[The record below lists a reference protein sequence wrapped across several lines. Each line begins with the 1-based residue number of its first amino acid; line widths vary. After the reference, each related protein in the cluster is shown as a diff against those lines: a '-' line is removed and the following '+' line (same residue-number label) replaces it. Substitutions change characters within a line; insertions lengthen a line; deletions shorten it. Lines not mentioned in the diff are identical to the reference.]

1 MASSSMPIRSPVLP
15 GKLHWAGYLL
25 GFALG
30 GFFDGILLHQVLQ
43 WHHLLSGMD
52 STTFDDIRVQIL
64 ADGLF
69 HALMYVVAIAGLWL
83 AWRSRRAFTLPD
95 AGRRLL
101 AAALIGFGIWHAL
114 DALLSHWLL
123 GIHRI
128 RMDTSIPLVWDLAW
142 LVLFGI
148 VPLAAGILLGRHGS
162 GDGEGH
168 GRRRFMAPASLALLV
183 LVSGPIAAL
192 PASGTGM
199 VMVLFRP
206 DVSAKQAFAALA
218 AMDARPVWNDPSGQ
232 LWAIEEGVGRNPW
245 RLYAEGALLVGGG
258 LLPAGCLGWSRT

>member
-1 MASSSMPIRSPVLP
+1 MTSSSTTARSPVLP
-15 GKLHWAGYLL
+15 SKLHWAGYLL

-43 WHHLLSGMD
+43 WHHLLSGVD

-69 HALMYVVAIAGLWL
+69 HALMYVVAAAGLWL

-101 AAALIGFGIWHAL
+101 ASALIGFGIWHAL
-114 DALLSHWLL
+114 DAALSHWLL

-128 RMDTSIPLVWDLAW
+128 RMDTSIPLIWDIGW
-142 LVLFGI
+142 LVAFGVVPLVAGI
-148 VPLAAGILLGRHGS
+148 VMTRRDP
-162 GDGEGH
+162 GDAETPGQ
-168 GRRRFMAPASLALLV
+168 RRFVAPAALALLV
-183 LVSGPIAAL
+183 LVSGPVAAL
-192 PASGTGM
+192 PASGTGK

-206 DVSAKQAFAALA
+206 DISAEQAFAALA

-232 LWAIEEGVGRNPW
+232 LWAIEEGVGMHPW
-245 RLYAEGALLVGGG
+245 ALYAEGALLVGGG